1 MRRVFCGVIVAIAAA
16 VSAAGQTTQSW
27 LDRPMAG
34 WHRPGAAIPS
44 PPSGTEPREALLR
57 RCGTPGAKASAA
69 ASQALGN
76 AGWVPFL
83 HLDRQLQRDDVEVLG
98 GMSAASPGCE
108 PTTFNLFVFA
118 GGAFAGTLS
127 PVPMTPARD
136 GVVGAV
142 RVAAS
147 DSLSA
152 EFARYTPADAECCP
166 SSRVRVSYRIDRAG
180 VRTVVV
186 ATEARQIR

>member
-1 MRRVFCGVIVAIAAA
+1 MA
-16 VSAAGQTTQSW
+16 V
-27 LDRPMAG
+27 
-34 WHRPGAAIPS
+34 WHQPGASIPS
-44 PPSGTEPREALLR
+44 PTGGPEARGALLR
-57 RCGTPGAKASAA
+57 RCGAPGAKVTATAST
-69 ASQALGN
+69 ALGK

-83 HLDRQLQRDDVEVLG
+83 HLDQPLQRDAVEVIG

-108 PTTFNLFVFA
+108 PNTFNLFVFV

-127 PVPMTPARD
+127 PAPMTPARD

-142 RVAAS
+142 RLAGPDA
-147 DSLSA
+147 LSA
-152 EFARYTPADAECCP
+152 EFARYTSADAECCP

-180 VRTVVV
+180 GRPSVV